1 MLTNLPNFDTAWRE
15 GQPAFLPVTYRFS
28 LYSPFVCTYNI
39 AVKFKKSL
47 CCLTVNEARDMPQV
61 LVWDIETMP
70 DLRGFAAANALDGKS
85 DDEVRAVM
93 GDKFP
98 KRKRVM

>member
-1 MLTNLPNFDTAWRE
+1 
-15 GQPAFLPVTYRFS
+15 
-28 LYSPFVCTYNI
+28 
-39 AVKFKKSL
+39 
-47 CCLTVNEARDMPQV
+47 MPQV